1 MNLQE
6 QKNIY
11 LNRRERMN
19 PELETTLKNGSLD
32 LAKNPAFPKTDSN
45 GNPINFL
52 ELIAYKRFN
61 EVVDNSRRYNPN
73 ISASNIGEL
82 TRTLMEQAYSITDI
96 EQPHLQK
103 LEKLAVKLI
112 VEQMEIPN
120 DVFQYDVKIVPIGS
134 ISDENFQQQAQRPS
148 AQDIEKVFGEQAEEE
163 NTTPTE
169 LFQME
174 KHKRRFINML
184 IQGASKKGHY
194 MFVFV
199 KNVLDLLNPQLTEK
213 YGSMMS
219 ANDSIYWLFPDE
231 TLRRMSSQASSFAGK
246 EEIDDTTDPPTL
258 KVRGINFPVVVHELI
273 KAIMEVFGTQGFP
286 DDPKSAQMIMDSV
299 DSLENEIMDLRLGAV
314 IWELFLSSYPSM
326 VFEEGNRHI
335 QHYLFSRFCALEV
348 NEFFRVARL
357 ILSQSQEG
365 SKYME
370 RMANEIVKDLQRQDY
385 NSQFGDD
392 EGYSLDD
399 ILGYA
404 DGGSVD
410 NQIEIVVVA
419 KELEKD
425 GGNILKFRYLMAF
438 DNEKQAIQHA
448 KKMWIDE
455 YDNSDLH
462 IVEVL
467 TADDY
472 RQKYLQ
478 NKYDNGGNVK
488 SSSVNK
494 MMKYDTLVHYVT
506 SNLDKGEKE
515 YLGINAFSKEDA
527 EKKAKIMFNQEDADR
542 YDATIEYV
550 SVWERGE
557 AYKKGGSMYAD
568 GGGASNEHYAI
579 KNENGWVLGYKGSS
593 SEMYFSPHTMPIT
606 FPSKKIAQEF
616 IDRNA
621 TKNPFIQK
629 GIIVKLFSNGGG
641 VDLFSMSKT
650 INDKGQISEMV
661 IAENVSVD
669 EFNKLF
675 SDKGYR
681 KVNDNSLVGF
691 YFAKPNGDTIQLI
704 PSFHKKG
711 EIIKY
716 ENGGF
721 AYVDLF
727 EDYENIP
734 ANVKAILN
742 DYELE
747 ESDYDTL
754 NDLQNELAEVG
765 YTFEFGLDAEPFAL
779 RPIGVEV
786 NELQGYEDYEKE
798 NFAKGG
804 EANFDIYE
812 WDDKMALI
820 NLDEIYEYAIKIDK
834 MIDEDTD
841 LEEWVKMKLTRIEQ
855 NIADVKHSLAGWE
868 KYKSGG
874 EISKKQLL
882 HIAKYSK
889 DLIEM
894 IQGGSR
900 LMSWQENKLAISSQS
915 IDDIYHHLDYK
926 MGNRAEDLDVK
937 DKYAGGGGVNR
948 FTDGGAIKKGF
959 MVFNYTDSVYAT
971 DEVFKTKKLAND
983 FIKEFRN
990 RFSRQGYYRDNQ
1002 MNKIAIEDIDLL
1014 AIPSDFNPFGKYAD
1028 GGEMQEE
1035 KFRYKDF
1042 YQSQGGI
1049 KFKTEEEA
1057 ERFIKTAKPF
1067 IRKQLRE
1074 GNLVLVFNGKEYFI
1088 GEKIKINDEYA
1099 GGGEIEDWMQ
1109 SALYQL
1115 QAEEDNDNLQISFV
1129 KNNEFTCEDDDANEY
1144 RVFKNEDVAEQVAIE
1159 EVREMMEDEPQ
1170 SFNTNFLMDFV
1181 DVGDFFVTDIEDG
1194 NYHYVQDIETESD
1207 SKYANR
1213 LIAELVQNGLVSE
1226 DEALNTD
1233 ADELSEIYGQDYIQ
1247 LLTDDQISTD
1257 NGVQY
1262 FIDNFGEDEF
1272 FRIVVDNDLF
1282 DFEKASVDAVNM
1294 DGIAHFLARYDGET
1308 IYLDNNVVAYRTN

>member
-148 AQDIEKVFGEQAEEE
+148 AQDVEKVFGEQAEEE

-169 LFQME
+169 LFEME

-314 IWELFLSSYPSM
+314 IWELFLSSYPTM
-326 VFEEGNRHI
+326 VFEEGSRHI

-357 ILSQSQEG
+357 ILSQNQEG

-568 GGGASNEHYAI
+568 
-579 KNENGWVLGYKGSS
+579 
-593 SEMYFSPHTMPIT
+593 SE
-606 FPSKKIAQEF
+606 
-616 IDRNA
+616 
-621 TKNPFIQK
+621 
-629 GIIVKLFSNGGG
+629 
-641 VDLFSMSKT
+641 
-650 INDKGQISEMV
+650 
-661 IAENVSVD
+661 
-669 EFNKLF
+669 
-675 SDKGYR
+675 
-681 KVNDNSLVGF
+681 
-691 YFAKPNGDTIQLI
+691 
-704 PSFHKKG
+704 
-711 EIIKY
+711 
-716 ENGGF
+716 
-721 AYVDLF
+721 
-727 EDYENIP
+727 
-734 ANVKAILN
+734 
-742 DYELE
+742 
-747 ESDYDTL
+747 
-754 NDLQNELAEVG
+754 
-765 YTFEFGLDAEPFAL
+765 
-779 RPIGVEV
+779 
-786 NELQGYEDYEKE
+786 
-798 NFAKGG
+798 G

-855 NIADVKHSLAGWE
+855 NIADVKHSLEGWE

-926 MGNRAEDLDVK
+926 MGNRAEDLYVK
-937 DKYAGGGGVNR
+937 DEYAGGGEVGDLVEVELTNGKVIKGKIEKINPLKIRTDNTSTQVIPNPLVKSITKLNEYAGGGG
-948 FTDGGAIKKGF
+948 IKKGF
-959 MVFNYTDSVYAT
+959 MVFNYTDNVYAT
-971 DEVFKTKKLAND
+971 DEVFKTKKSANY

-1014 AIPSDFNPFGKYAD
+1014 AIPSDFNPFGKYA
-1028 GGEMQEE
+1028 GGGGVKNKFQEASDYWKQLESQMTPKQKKFYSELLKRRQPSFE
-1035 KFRYKDF
+1035 KNFNDSEIADYINGEIIEQFGVDL
-1042 YQSQGGI
+1042 GI
-1049 KFKTEEEA
+1049 KNYQITGVNWFKLGFKYIAYREAIEEPEFW
-1057 ERFIKTAKPF
+1057 E
-1067 IRKQLRE
+1067 E
-1074 GNLVLVFNGKEYFI
+1074 MN
-1088 GEKIKINDEYA
+1088 EYA

-1129 KNNEFTCEDDDANEY
+1129 KLDEFTCEDDDANEY

-1170 SFNTNFLMDFV
+1170 SFNSDFLMDFV

-1213 LIAELVQNGLVSE
+1213 LIAELVQNGLISE
-1226 DEALNTD
+1226 ACGCTR
-1233 ADELSEIYGQDYIQ
+1233 SSI
-1247 LLTDDQISTD
+1247 
-1257 NGVQY
+1257 
-1262 FIDNFGEDEF
+1262 
-1272 FRIVVDNDLF
+1272 
-1282 DFEKASVDAVNM
+1282 
-1294 DGIAHFLARYDGET
+1294 
-1308 IYLDNNVVAYRTN
+1308 